1 MTRRLLGLVLAALVA
16 AAALPA
22 SAAERPR
29 LRPSVTVSSDYVR
42 LGDLIDNAGPAG
54 DEPVFRA
61 PDLGT
66 TGTVQTARVV
76 SAALARNIADVDTA
90 GVPEVAVTRASR
102 TISIE
107 EMTRVLTLAII
118 RQNGLSPDADLQVT
132 FDASMRPAQIEPGLT
147 GPLQVTRLA
156 WSAGSGRFDASFGVE
171 GSTVLARTPVRAGG
185 TALETVSVPVYA
197 RAVNRGETL
206 RDADIVMDRQ
216 PRSQLQ
222 GTSVAALADAIG
234 QAVRRSVRQ
243 GQVVATGDL
252 TKPQIIA
259 RNEAVTLVYEVPNM
273 VLSVRAKA
281 LEAGAEGDS
290 VSVLNIQSNRV
301 VQATITG
308 PGRVSV
314 VLRPRLALK

>member
-1 MTRRLLGLVLAALVA
+1 MTRRLLGLAVLALLVA
-16 AAALPA
+16 AVPALA
-22 SAAERPR
+22 SERPR
-29 LRPSVTVSSDYVR
+29 LRASVTGSSDNVR
-42 LGDLIDNAGPAG
+42 LDDLIDNAGPAG
-54 DEPVFRA
+54 DEPVFRS

-66 TGTVQTARVV
+66 TGTVQTARIVT
-76 SAALARNIADVDTA
+76 AALARSIADIDTA

-102 TISIE
+102 AVSID

-118 RQNGLSPDADLQVT
+118 RQNGLAPDAELQVT
-132 FDASMRPAQIEPGLT
+132 FDASVRTAQIEPGLT
-147 GPLQVTRLA
+147 GSLQVTRLA
-156 WSAGSGRFDASFGVE
+156 WSPGSGRFDASFGIE
-171 GSTVLARTPVRAGG
+171 GSAVLSRTPIRAGG

-206 RDADIVMDRQ
+206 RDADIVMDRL

-222 GTSVAALADAIG
+222 GTSVASFGDAIG

-243 GQVVATGDL
+243 GQVVASGDL

-301 VQATITG
+301 VQATVTG